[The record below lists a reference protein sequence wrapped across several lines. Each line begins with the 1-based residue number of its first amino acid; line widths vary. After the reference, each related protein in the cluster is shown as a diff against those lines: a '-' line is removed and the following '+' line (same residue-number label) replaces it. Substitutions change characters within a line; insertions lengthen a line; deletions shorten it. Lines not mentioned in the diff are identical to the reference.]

1 MFKVNNKDIL
11 VSLLLT
17 LGVVLVSLL
26 LTLEYFTPYSSVSI
40 VNFEQINAGWEVNLG
55 VKINLMINR
64 VTFNLQ
70 LVSSSFISCKQMF
83 TKADMHNRNTCSKML
98 FND

>member
-17 LGVVLVSLL
+17 LGIVLLSLL
-26 LTLEYFTPYSSVSI
+26 LPGTYFTPCVSV
-40 VNFEQINAGWEVNLG
+40 VNFEQINAGWEATLA

-64 VTFNLQ
+64 VTFNLH

-83 TKADMHNRNTCSKML
+83 TKSDMRNRKTCSKIL